1 MVKLSV
7 DEFRAIAA
15 KACLDAGASMV
26 MATSLVSAT
35 LSAEQFGRREVG
47 IMHLP
52 DYLAS
57 LRAGRIVGQ
66 AQPQFQYPLPAF
78 IVADAMGGIA
88 QLGFDLAFGDLVKRA
103 KTFGIAVFSQRNSYT
118 AGELGYYVR
127 RLAQSG
133 LIGMAAANAHAMMA
147 VAPGAKAVYATNPL
161 AFGVPLQ
168 SGMNPLVIDQASSAT
183 AFVNIARAA
192 KEKRALPKGW
202 AIDVAGLPT
211 TDPGDAVLGALL
223 PFGGYKGGNIA
234 LMVEM
239 LSAGLSGAA
248 WSLDAG
254 NFQSGSDRP
263 DIGLSVI
270 AIFPAATETF
280 AERATEQC
288 NRLTEKGVFVPGI
301 AQTPDF
307 NGSTIID
314 VDNELLEKI
323 REA

>member
-1 MVKLSV
+1 
-7 DEFRAIAA
+7 
-15 KACLDAGASMV
+15 
-26 MATSLVSAT
+26 
-35 LSAEQFGRREVG
+35 
-47 IMHLP
+47 
-52 DYLAS
+52 
-57 LRAGRIVGQ
+57 
-66 AQPQFQYPLPAF
+66 
-78 IVADAMGGIA
+78 
-88 QLGFDLAFGDLVKRA
+88 
-103 KTFGIAVFSQRNSYT
+103 
-118 AGELGYYVR
+118 
-127 RLAQSG
+127 
-133 LIGMAAANAHAMMA
+133 MAAANAHAMMA

-183 AFVNIARAA
+183 AFVNIALAA
-192 KEKRALPKGW
+192 KEKRALPEGW

-211 TDPGDAVLGALL
+211 TDPGDAILGALL

-270 AIFPAATETF
+270 AISPAATETF

-288 NRLTEKGVFVPGI
+288 NRLTENGVFVPGI
-301 AQTPDF
+301 AQSPDF
-307 NGSTIID
+307 NGSTIIN
-314 VDNELLEKI
+314 VDNELLEMI